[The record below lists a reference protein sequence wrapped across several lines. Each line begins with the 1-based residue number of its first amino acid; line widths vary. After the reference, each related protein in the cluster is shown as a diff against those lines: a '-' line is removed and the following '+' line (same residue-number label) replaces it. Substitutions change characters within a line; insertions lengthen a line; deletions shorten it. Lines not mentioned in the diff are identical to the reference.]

1 MHVQNLEKIPETP
14 RSGPR
19 AGAGSLHW
27 AWIVAG
33 VSFLVLIGTS
43 GFRSLPSVVLTPLHE
58 EMGWSYGT
66 ISFAISLNLVIVGLA
81 APYAAALMERLS
93 IRSVLSGALVLI
105 ALGTGLPAWMTAPW
119 QLVLLWGVLVGA
131 GCGAISLAFVAT
143 LTERWFVKRRG
154 IVSGVLT
161 AGSTAGQLV
170 FLPLL
175 GRLSDNSSW
184 RTASIVVALGSLV
197 AVPFVIFLLRDHPRE
212 MGLTAYGAEEAAEGE
227 PGAEPTAPEAAPAA
241 TSAFGVLRKAAR
253 TQDFWLLAGTFGI
266 CGVTTSGFIQT
277 DFIPA
282 AHDHGMTTTAAAGLL
297 GIAGVFD
304 IVGTTFSGWLTDRYD
319 SRYLLLVYYTLRGLS
334 LLMLPWLFADTVT
347 PGMLVFT
354 IFYGMDWIATV
365 PPTIRLCQESF
376 GSSAGVV
383 FGWLWTAHQLGGALA
398 TAVGGVIRDNFGSYT
413 IVWFTGATVCLA
425 AGAMSLAIRPSNPLS
440 REGVRL

>member
-1 MHVQNLEKIPETP
+1 VRNLEKIPGPP

-43 GFRSLPSVVLTPLHE
+43 GFRSLPSVVMTPIHE

-105 ALGTGLPAWMTAPW
+105 ALGTGLPAWMSAPW
-119 QLVLLWGVLVGA
+119 QLVLLWGLLVGA

-143 LTERWFVKRRG
+143 LTERWFVKHRG

-161 AGSTAGQLV
+161 AGSTAGQLI

-175 GRLSDNSSW
+175 GGLSDNSSW

-197 AVPFVIFLLRDHPRE
+197 AVPFVVLLLRDHPRE
-212 MGLTAYGAEEAAEGE
+212 KGLTAYGAAQAPEEEPEAAEAG
-227 PGAEPTAPEAAPAA
+227 PV
-241 TSAFGVLRKAAR
+241 TSAFGVLREAAR

-319 SRYLLLVYYTLRGLS
+319 SRYLLLAYYTLRGLS
-334 LLMLPWLFADTVT
+334 LLALPWLFSDTVT

-354 IFYGMDWIATV
+354 VFYGMDWIATV
-365 PPTIRLCQESF
+365 PPTIRLCQDSF

-383 FGWLWTAHQLGGALA
+383 FGWLWTAHQVGGALA
-398 TAVGGVIRDNFGSYT
+398 TALGGVMRDHFGTYT

-425 AGAMSLAIRPSNPLS
+425 AGAMSLAIRPSSPLT

>member
-1 MHVQNLEKIPETP
+1 M
-14 RSGPR
+14 
-19 AGAGSLHW
+19 
-27 AWIVAG
+27 AG

-43 GFRSLPSVVLTPLHE
+43 GFRSLPSVVLTPLHD
-58 EMGWSYGT
+58 EMGWSYST

-93 IRSVLSGALVLI
+93 IRTVLSGALVLI
-105 ALGTGLPAWMTAPW
+105 TLGTGLPAWMTAPW

-143 LTERWFVKRRG
+143 LTERWFVKHRG
-154 IVSGVLT
+154 IVSGILT

-184 RTASIVVALGSLV
+184 RTASIVVALGSLIT
-197 AVPFVIFLLRDHPRE
+197 VPFVILLLRDHPRE
-212 MGLTAYGAEEAAEGE
+212 MGLTAYGAEEVPEGAPGSEAEVPETGH
-227 PGAEPTAPEAAPAA
+227 TAK
-241 TSAFGVLRKAAR
+241 SAFGVLRQVAR
-253 TQDFWLLAGTFGI
+253 THEFWLLAGSFGI
-266 CGVTTSGFIQT
+266 CGITTSGFIQT
-277 DFIPA
+277 NFIPA

-304 IVGTTFSGWLTDRYD
+304 IVGTTLSGWLTDRYD
-319 SRYLLLVYYTLRGLS
+319 SRYLLLVYYTLRGVS
-334 LLMLPWLFADTVT
+334 LLMLPWLFSDMVT

-365 PPTIRLCQESF
+365 PPTIRLCQDAF

-398 TAVGGVIRDNFGSYT
+398 TAVSGVIRDNFGTYT

-425 AGAMSLAIRPSNPLS
+425 AGAMFLAMRPSNSPE
-440 REGVRL
+440 RAGVRL